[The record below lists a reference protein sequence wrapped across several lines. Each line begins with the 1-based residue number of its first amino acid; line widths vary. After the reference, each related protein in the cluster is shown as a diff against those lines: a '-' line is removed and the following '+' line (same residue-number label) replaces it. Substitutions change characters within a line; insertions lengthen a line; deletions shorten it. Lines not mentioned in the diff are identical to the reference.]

1 MDDRLTWEDSYAIA
15 LALMRRHPR
24 VQLEQVSLEMIYSWT
39 IELPDF
45 NDDISLVND
54 SILMA
59 IFREWFE
66 EVNPL

>member
-1 MDDRLTWEDSYAIA
+1 MDDRLTWDDSYAIA
-15 LALMRRHPR
+15 LALMRRHP
-24 VQLEQVSLEMIYSWT
+24 QMPLEQVSLEMIYSWT
-39 IELPDF
+39 IELPNF
-45 NDDISLVND
+45 NDDLTLVND